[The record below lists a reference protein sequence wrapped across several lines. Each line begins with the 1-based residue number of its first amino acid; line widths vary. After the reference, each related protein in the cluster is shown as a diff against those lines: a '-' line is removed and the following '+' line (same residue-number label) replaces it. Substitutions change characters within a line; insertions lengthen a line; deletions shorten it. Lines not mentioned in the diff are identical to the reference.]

1 MSTVEAELE
10 QQKSAKIEQVAAR
23 GSELAAQVGANSE
36 RVREFLSHYFRH
48 VEADEV
54 VDRTSDDL
62 LGLVESHFRVA
73 RQRESASPNVQVVT
87 PTSDQDGWSAGGASV
102 VQIVTDDRPFLV
114 DSVTME
120 VLRQGWSIREVYHP
134 QYAVRRDVS
143 GRLDD
148 IVRTREADIDPAV
161 LRESWMHLEIL
172 PPSGDTDTD
181 LAGRLTEGLKHVL
194 RQVEEAVQDWTR
206 MRGEAEQTIDIL
218 RESPSSIFEGEVQS
232 ATELLEWLVDNHFTF
247 LGYREYTLSDTAAGL
262 TYTPVTGSGLGIL
275 RGDQDPEGTFHAV
288 PPTNS
293 PPRLLVITKANAKSQ
308 VHRPAYLD
316 YIGVR
321 QFDEDGKVVGER
333 RFLGLFASSAYSESV
348 NRIPM
353 LRTKANELL
362 RRAGYEAMSHGGK
375 AILDVLD
382 TYPRDE
388 LLQTSVKE
396 LGPIV
401 DRVSHLK
408 ERRQVRL
415 FIRRDFYGRFVSC
428 LVYLPRDRYTTSVRN
443 KMEDLLLGALGGE
456 SIDYTARVSESVLAR
471 LHFVVR
477 MPQGVRLGAVDE
489 RALERELTRATRS
502 WNDELVD
509 EVSSDSAG
517 AGLNALAAALPEGY
531 KEDFTARQ
539 AVLDLTA
546 LAAIDDDS
554 QMAMALYVPEVA
566 DDEAD
571 LRLKIFRPDES
582 ISLSRVLPHLTL
594 LGVDVIDERPYELA
608 GEPKSWIY
616 DFGLKV
622 PGGTES
628 VESRWTDEAR
638 NRFMDAFQ
646 AAYLEQTE
654 SDAFNVLVM
663 LAELNWRQVAVL
675 RAIARYLKQTGTTH
689 SQTYIAQ
696 ALRANV
702 DIAKALVALFETKFD
717 PARGAE
723 ATDERRAEVDA
734 AAEQVRAAL
743 DDVASLDHDRIIR
756 SYLAVISAT
765 VRTNVFQADAE
776 AITFKVL
783 PREIEGI
790 PEPRPAFE
798 LFVCSPRIEGVHLRF
813 GMVARGGLRWSDRA
827 EDYRT
832 EVLGLVKAQM
842 VKNTVIVPVG
852 AKGGFYCKQLP
863 DPGRDRDAWQAEG
876 RACYRLFI
884 SSLLD
889 VTDNIVESAVV
900 PPIDV
905 VRYDS
910 DDPYLVV
917 AADKGTATFSD
928 LANSISDE
936 HGFWLSDAF
945 ASGGSAGYDHKKMG
959 ITARGG
965 WESVK
970 RHFREMGID
979 CQSEDFTVVGVGD
992 MSGDVFGNGM
1002 LLSEHT
1008 RLVAAFDH
1016 RHIFIDPE
1024 PDAARG
1030 FAERRRLF
1038 DLPRSSWAD
1047 YDTAL
1052 ISEGGGVF
1060 PRSLKSIKIN
1070 DRMRTALGVD
1080 DSVTALAPT
1089 ELITAILRSPVDL
1102 FWNGGIGTYIKAS
1115 SETHAQVGDKA
1126 NDGVRVNGGDLRARC
1141 VGEGGNLGVTQLGR
1155 IEYATTGGRINTDF
1169 IDNSAGVDSSD
1180 YEVNIKILL
1189 SGEVAAGRL
1198 SMADRNELLASMTD
1212 DVADLVLEHNYDQNL
1227 ALANGIHQSVS
1238 MAGVHEDW
1246 MDQLVDHGEL
1256 DRAIEFLPETE
1267 EVEERRADQR
1277 GLTAPELSTLMAYTK
1292 IVLEKKILTSDLPDD
1307 PYLGDRLITYFPQA
1321 LRERY
1326 EAIMPEHRLH
1336 REIITTVAVNRFVNS
1351 SGITCYFRLAGE
1363 TGAAA
1368 ADVIRAQLAARAIYR
1383 AGVHETAIRKLD
1395 NVIDADVQTVMRLEV
1410 RTLVER
1416 CTRWILNSRRA
1427 PIDVV
1432 AAVEQFADGVEQVK
1446 EALPRILSG
1455 RDAEAYEQRLAAF
1468 VEAGVSEDL
1477 SSAIAKLPLAYGA
1490 LAIVAIAVR
1499 DGRDPVRV
1507 AETHFALGQA
1517 LGLDRLLRRIIEL
1530 PREDRWQ
1537 TRARATLRDDLH
1549 TTHAQLTAAVLGSD
1563 DGTGPVASLV
1573 DEWQQADSLVGST
1586 VETLETICESPS
1598 DLARMSVGLRVVRSL
1613 LPQEE

>member
-1 MSTVEAELE
+1 MSTVEADLE
-10 QQKSAKIEQVAAR
+10 QEKTAKIEQVATR
-23 GSELAAQVGANSE
+23 GSELAAQVGANAE
-36 RVREFLSHYFRH
+36 RVKEFLGHYFRH
-48 VEADEV
+48 VEANEV
-54 VDRTSDDL
+54 ADRTADDL
-62 LGLVESHFRVA
+62 LGLVESHFRLA
-73 RQRESASPNVQVVT
+73 RNRESASPNVLVAT
-87 PTSDQDGWSAGGASV
+87 PTSDEDGWSAGGATV

-134 QYAVRRDVS
+134 QYAVRRTVS
-143 GRLDD
+143 GDLTD

-172 PPSGDTDTD
+172 PPPGDTDTD
-181 LAGRLTEGLKHVL
+181 LTARLSEGLTHVL
-194 RQVEEAVQDWTR
+194 RQVEDAVQDWSR
-206 MRGEAEQTIDIL
+206 MRGKAEETIDRL
-218 RESPSSIFEGEVQS
+218 RQNPPAVFEGEVQS

-247 LGYREYTLSDTAAGL
+247 LGYREYTLEKGSDES
-262 TYTPVTGSGLGIL
+262 TYVPVPYSGLGIL
-275 RGDQDPEGTFHAV
+275 RGDQQPEGTFHAL
-288 PPTNS
+288 PPAQG
-293 PPRLLVITKANAKSQ
+293 PARLLVITKDNEKSQ

-321 QFDEDGKVVGER
+321 EFDENGSVVGER

-353 LRTKANELL
+353 LRAKATELL

-388 LLQTSVKE
+388 LLQTSVRE

-415 FIRRDFYGRFVSC
+415 FVRHDFYHRFVSC
-428 LVYLPRDRYTTSVRN
+428 LVYLPRDRYTTSVRK
-443 KMEDLLLGALGGE
+443 KMEDILVDAYDGA
-456 SIDYTARVSESVLAR
+456 SVDYTARVSESVLAR

-477 MPQGVRLGAVDE
+477 GRSGEGLGEVDE
-489 RALERELTRATRS
+489 RQLERELTRATRS

-509 EVSSDSAG
+509 ELSSDSAG

-531 KEDFTARQ
+531 KEDFTPRQ

-546 LAAIDDDS
+546 LGRVDTDS
-554 QMAMALYVPEVA
+554 RMAMALYAPEVA
-566 DDEAD
+566 GDEAD
-571 LRLKIFRPDES
+571 LRLKIFRADES
-582 ISLSRVLPHLTL
+582 LSLSRVLPHLTL

-608 GEPKSWIY
+608 GEPNSWIY

-622 PGGTES
+622 PGGKDSIER
-628 VESRWTDEAR
+628 EWTQEAR
-638 NRFMDAFQ
+638 DRFMDAFQ

-663 LAELNWRQVAVL
+663 LAELNWREVAVL

-689 SQTYIAQ
+689 SQTYIAS

-702 DIAKALVALFETKFD
+702 DIAKSLVELFEAKFD
-717 PARGAE
+717 PARGTE
-723 ATDERRAEVDA
+723 AGAERRAEVEA
-734 AAEQVRAAL
+734 ATEQIRAAL
-743 DDVASLDHDRIIR
+743 EDVASLDHDRIIR
-756 SYLAVISAT
+756 SYLAVISAM
-765 VRTNVFQADAE
+765 VRTNVFQPDAE

-798 LFVCSPRIEGVHLRF
+798 LFVCSPRLEGVHLRF
-813 GMVARGGLRWSDRA
+813 GEVARGGLRWSDRA

-852 AKGGFYCKQLP
+852 AKGGFYCKKLP
-863 DPGRDRDAWQAEG
+863 DPTRDRDGWLAEG
-876 RACYRLFI
+876 KACYTIFI

-889 VTDNIVESAVV
+889 VTDNIVDAEVV
-900 PPIDV
+900 PPTDV
-905 VRYDS
+905 VRYDE

-917 AADKGTATFSD
+917 AADKGTASFSD
-928 LANSISDE
+928 LANSISQE

-979 CQSEDFTVVGVGD
+979 CQNEDFTAVGVGD

-1016 RHIFIDPE
+1016 RHIFIDPD
-1024 PDAARG
+1024 PDAATG
-1030 FAERRRLF
+1030 FAERKRLF
-1038 DLPRSSWAD
+1038 ELPRSSWAD

-1060 PRSLKSIKIN
+1060 PRSQKSIPLN
-1070 DRMRTALGVD
+1070 DQLRAALGID
-1080 DSVTALAPT
+1080 ASVTELAPN
-1089 ELITAILRSPVDL
+1089 ELMTAILLAPVDL

-1126 NDGVRVNGGDLRARC
+1126 NDGVRVNGADLRVRC
-1141 VGEGGNLGVTQLGR
+1141 IGEGGNLGVTQLGR
-1155 IEYATTGGRINTDF
+1155 IEYAANGGRVNTDF

-1189 SGEVAAGRL
+1189 AGEVAAGRL
-1198 SMADRNELLASMTD
+1198 TMDERNELLASMTD
-1212 DVADLVLEHNYDQNL
+1212 DVAALVLEHNYDQNL
-1227 ALANGIHQSVS
+1227 AIANGIHQSAS

-1256 DRAIEFLPETE
+1256 DRQIEFLPSTDEM
-1267 EVEERRADQR
+1267 EERRAEHR

-1292 IVLEKKILTSDLPDD
+1292 IVLEKKILASDLPDD

-1326 EAIMPEHRLH
+1326 ESIMPNHRLH

-1363 TGAAA
+1363 TGAAPE
-1368 ADVIRAQLAARAIYR
+1368 DVIRAQLAARAVYR

-1395 NVIDADVQTVMRLEV
+1395 NVIDAEVQTVMRLEV

-1416 CTRWILNSRRA
+1416 ATRWILNSRRA

-1432 AAVEQFADGVEQVK
+1432 AAVEQFADGVGRVK
-1446 EALPRILSG
+1446 EALPTILSG
-1455 RDAEAYEQRLAAF
+1455 RDADVYRERLAHF
-1468 VEAGVSEDL
+1468 VEQGVPEDL
-1477 SSAIAKLPLAYGA
+1477 ASAIAGLPAAYGA
-1490 LAIVAIAVR
+1490 LAIVQTAVR

-1507 AETHFALGQA
+1507 AETHFSLGQA
-1517 LGLDRLLRRIIEL
+1517 LGLDRLLKRIIEL
-1530 PREDRWQ
+1530 PRDDRWQ

-1549 TTHAQLTAAVLGSD
+1549 STHASLTAAVLSTD
-1563 DGTGPVASLV
+1563 DGTGDVASLV
-1573 DEWQQADSLVGST
+1573 DTWQDADPLVAST
-1586 VETLETICESPS
+1586 VETLETICDSPS